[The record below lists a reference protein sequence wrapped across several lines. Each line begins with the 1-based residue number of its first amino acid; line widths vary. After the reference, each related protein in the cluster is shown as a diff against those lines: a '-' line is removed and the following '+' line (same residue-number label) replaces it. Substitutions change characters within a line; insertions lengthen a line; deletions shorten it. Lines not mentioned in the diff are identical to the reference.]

1 MIIKN
6 LSSVKSVEWGSG
18 LSRRFLLE
26 SDGMGFSVADTTV
39 RPGTISRMEYKN
51 HLEAVYCIEGRGELI
66 DENGQSHI
74 IEPGVMYAL
83 DKNDAHTLVADSELG
98 MRAICVFNP
107 PLEGAERH
115 DLDAAGHSHY

>member
-1 MIIKN
+1 MIIRN

-26 SDGMGFSVADTTV
+26 SDGMGFSIADTTV

-66 DENGQSHI
+66 DVNGQSHL

-83 DKNDAHTLVADSELG
+83 DKNDAHTLVADVELG
-98 MRAICVFNP
+98 MRVICVFNP

>member
-1 MIIKN
+1 MIIRN

-18 LSRRFLLE
+18 LSRRILLE
-26 SDGMGFSVADTTV
+26 SDGMGFSIADTTV

-66 DENGQSHI
+66 DVNGQSHL

-83 DKNDAHTLVADSELG
+83 DKNDAHTLVADVELG
-98 MRAICVFNP
+98 MRVICVFNP